1 MLPKLTNDIAGLNI
15 LLARFARFQIEL
27 ICWCLEVKDN
37 CFLALQMCFL
47 DAVRL
52 RNQFFA

>member
-1 MLPKLTNDIAGLNI
+1 MLAKLTNDIAGLNI
-15 LLARFARFQIEL
+15 LLGRFARFQIEL
-27 ICWCLEVKDN
+27 ICRCLEVKDN

-52 RNQFFA
+52 RNKFLA